1 MPLFCVEAA
10 SEVLVC
16 CVEEAWEARLVGG
29 GLGPGGRV
37 RTRRGTLAGT
47 QAAAAA
53 LGGRTRGGGSRV
65 ACWRFGSWDGAS
77 FRTACKG
84 LSDGAAA
91 AGWAPRGAPVGDPD
105 LELPPRAAP
114 VPGPC
119 RPRLAGPVE
128 PGMRTQPPWGR
139 GAASL
144 AGRDRLSAPSL
155 GAWGP
160 RRPTVLLPPPPL
172 PSASHLA
179 PQTRSR
185 FSVLLRR
192 NENSPR
198 FLGISSVEKLT
209 GELPSWLSRD
219 ESEEHP

>member
-1 MPLFCVEAA
+1 MPCVLRRLLRCWFAVLRRLGRHGW
-10 SEVLVC
+10 SEEDLGP
-16 CVEEAWEARLVGG
+16 AGG
-29 GLGPGGRV
+29 SPHGGERWRGHRPQQQRWGDGLGVEG
-37 RTRRGTLAGT
+37 A
-47 QAAAAA
+47 
-53 LGGRTRGGGSRV
+53 GSRV
-65 ACWRFGSWDGAS
+65 GGSVPGTGRLS
-77 FRTACKG
+77 G

-105 LELPPRAAP
+105 LELPPRKPA
-114 VPGPC
+114 VLPGPC
-119 RPRLAGPVE
+119 RPHRAGPVE

-144 AGRDRLSAPSL
+144 AGRDRLSAPSP